1 MTALHATDGETDERV
16 GSNNPGPHT
25 WLVLTDAGDPQP
37 PCPIKAAEASSW
49 EPKGNALKIP
59 RDFRRWRYWE
69 LTLPCRD
76 HSLVC

>member
-1 MTALHATDGETDERV
+1 MPEQPEWSSAGVPDPQMTALHATDGETDERV

-49 EPKGNALKIP
+49 EPKGN
-59 RDFRRWRYWE
+59 
-69 LTLPCRD
+69 T
-76 HSLVC
+76 